1 VVTPGVFPGAV
12 GGPGGVSGLI
22 IAVGAKKPGRNPGY
36 WEKKQTTVDFGS
48 FYFFLF
54 PN

>member
-1 VVTPGVFPGAV
+1 V

-36 WEKKQTTVDFGS
+36 WKKNKPPWILDHSIFFCFRTEHPI
-48 FYFFLF
+48 YFIS
-54 PN
+54 P